1 MASHG
6 CTLMAAASGRHREL
20 EAQTAIKRGYLNA
33 LHAREAIARHA
44 DDLASLRPAEQRRWL
59 SRRVR

>member
-1 MASHG
+1 MVSHG
-6 CTLMAAASGRHREL
+6 CTLLASASGPQRET

-44 DDLASLRPAEQRRWL
+44 AELAASRPTQQRRWP
-59 SRRVR
+59 SGGRS